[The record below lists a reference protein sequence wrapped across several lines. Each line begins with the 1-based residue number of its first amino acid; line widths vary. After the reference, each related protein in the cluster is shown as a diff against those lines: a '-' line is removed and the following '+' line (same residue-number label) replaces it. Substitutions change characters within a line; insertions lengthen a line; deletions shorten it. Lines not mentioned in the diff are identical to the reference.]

1 MVKTISAETRRAP
14 ADRATARF
22 ARRSA
27 NRANRLKTVR
37 TIWMALLM
45 LFLYAPILIMI
56 ALSFNASV
64 SRSQWTGF
72 TLDWYVKLFNDPAI
86 LGALKTTI
94 EVAVVATIIS
104 TIIGTLGA
112 IGIHAMN
119 SGMAGMLINVSYLP
133 MTTPDIVTGVSL
145 MLMYLFCHVPLGK
158 WTMIFAHIAF
168 DIPYVLF
175 SVMPKLRQMNPN
187 LYEAALDLGCK
198 PIKALW
204 KVIIPEI
211 TPGIF
216 TGALLAFTMSLDDFV
231 ISYFTSSDMYPN
243 LSRIVYSS
251 TKLGVKPT
259 MYALSTLM
267 FTTILILLVLVN
279 KRTKLENL

>member
-1 MVKTISAETRRAP
+1 MVKKSRRF
-14 ADRATARF
+14 RAF
-22 ARRSA
+22 
-27 NRANRLKTVR
+27 RAL
-37 TIWMALLM
+37 WMAAVLA
-45 LFLYAPILIMI
+45 FLYAPIVVMI

-72 TLDWYVKLFNDPAI
+72 TLSWYAQLFHDPAI
-86 LGALKTTI
+86 LGALRTTL
-94 EVAVVATIIS
+94 EVAVIATVIS
-104 TIIGTLGA
+104 TVIGTLGA
-112 IGIHAMN
+112 IGMHSMN
-119 SGMAGMLINVSYLP
+119 TGMAGMLINVSYLP

-145 MLMYLFCHVPLGK
+145 MLMFLFAHVPLGK
-158 WTMIFAHIAF
+158 WTMIMAHIAF

-175 SVMPKLRQMNPN
+175 SVMPRLRQMNPN
-187 LYEAALDLGCK
+187 LYEAALDLGCH
-198 PIKALW
+198 PLKALY

-267 FTTILILLVLVN
+267 FGTILLLLVLVN
-279 KRTKLENL
+279 RRTKLENL

>member
-1 MVKTISAETRRAP
+1 VVNHKS
-14 ADRATARF
+14 
-22 ARRSA
+22 
-27 NRANRLKTVR
+27 LKAFR
-37 TIWMALLM
+37 TIWMALVL
-45 LFLYAPILIMI
+45 LFLYAPIAVMI

-72 TLDWYVKLFNDPAI
+72 TLSWYVQLFHDPTI
-86 LGALKTTI
+86 LGALKTTL
-94 EVAVVATIIS
+94 EVAVIATVAS
-104 TIIGTLGA
+104 TAIGTLGA
-112 IGIHAMN
+112 IGMHAM
-119 SGMAGMLINVSYLP
+119 STGMASMLINVSYLP

-145 MLMYLFCHVPLGK
+145 MLMFLFVKIPLGK
-158 WTMIFAHIAF
+158 WTMIMAHIAF

-187 LYEAALDLGCK
+187 LYEAALDLGC
-198 PIKALW
+198 PPVKALY

-267 FTTILILLVLVN
+267 FATILILLVIVN

>member
-1 MVKTISAETRRAP
+1 MVKKTELSPAARRA
-14 ADRATARF
+14 
-22 ARRSA
+22 ARRARGSHRC
-27 NRANRLKTVR
+27 RAV
-37 TIWMALLM
+37 WMALVLA
-45 LFLYAPILIMI
+45 FLYAPILVMI

-72 TLDWYVKLFNDPAI
+72 TLNWYVQLYHDPVI
-86 LGALKTTI
+86 LGALRTTL
-94 EVAVVATIIS
+94 EVAVIATLVS
-104 TIIGTLGA
+104 TVIGTLGA
-112 IGIHAMN
+112 IGMHSMN
-119 SGMAGMLINVSYLP
+119 SGMAGALINVSYLP

-145 MLMYLFCHVPLGK
+145 MLMFLFAHVPLGK
-158 WTMIFAHIAF
+158 WTMIMAHIAF

-175 SVMPKLRQMNPN
+175 SVMPRLRQMNPN
-187 LYEAALDLGCK
+187 LYEAALDLGC
-198 PIKALW
+198 PPLKALY
-204 KVIIPEI
+204 KVIVPEI

-231 ISYFTSSDMYPN
+231 ISYFTSSDMFPN

-267 FTTILILLVLVN
+267 FVSILLLLVIIN
-279 KRTKLENL
+279 RRSKLEAL

>member
-1 MVKTISAETRRAP
+1 MVRNTKSVKIVRA
-14 ADRATARF
+14 
-22 ARRSA
+22 
-27 NRANRLKTVR
+27 L
-37 TIWMALLM
+37 WMTLLM
-45 LFLYAPILIMI
+45 VFLYAPILIML

-94 EVAVVATIIS
+94 EVAVIATIIS
-104 TIIGTLGA
+104 TVIGTLGA
-112 IGIHAMN
+112 IGMHAMN
-119 SGMAGMLINVSYLP
+119 TGMANVLVNVSYLP

-158 WTMIFAHIAF
+158 WTMIMAHIAF

-198 PIKALW
+198 PLKALV
-204 KVIIPEI
+204 KVIVPEI

-267 FTTILILLVLVN
+267 FATILILLILVN
-279 KRTKLENL
+279 RRTKLENL

>member
-1 MVKTISAETRRAP
+1 MVRNTKSVKIVRA
-14 ADRATARF
+14 
-22 ARRSA
+22 
-27 NRANRLKTVR
+27 L
-37 TIWMALLM
+37 WMTLLM
-45 LFLYAPILIMI
+45 VFLYAPILIMI

-94 EVAVVATIIS
+94 EVAVIATIIS
-104 TIIGTLGA
+104 TAIGTLGA
-112 IGIHAMN
+112 IGMHAMN
-119 SGMAGMLINVSYLP
+119 TGMANVLVNVSYLP

-158 WTMIFAHIAF
+158 WTMIMAHIAF

-198 PIKALW
+198 PLKALV
-204 KVIIPEI
+204 KVIVPEI

-267 FTTILILLVLVN
+267 FATILILLILVN
-279 KRTKLENL
+279 RRTKLENL